1 MYEENYDEH
10 TENNNDKS
18 SEQFEMEVLAE
29 VTIEK
34 EVMIHD
40 SLKLTKYLFK
50 TTYEIINA
58 Y

>member
-40 SLKLTKYLFK
+40 
-50 TTYEIINA
+50 
-58 Y
+58 

>member
-10 TENNNDKS
+10 TDNNNGES
-18 SEQFEMEVLAE
+18 SEQFYMEVLSE

-40 SLKLTKYLFK
+40 
-50 TTYEIINA
+50 
-58 Y
+58 